1 LLSAFLSQSVT
12 AVVAFAVF
20 PHFRG
25 VVSAS
30 NVGYEADVVDAIEI
44 SLTLCND

>member
-1 LLSAFLSQSVT
+1 MLLSAFLLPSVT

-25 VVSAS
+25 VVS
-30 NVGYEADVVDAIEI
+30 
-44 SLTLCND
+44 L